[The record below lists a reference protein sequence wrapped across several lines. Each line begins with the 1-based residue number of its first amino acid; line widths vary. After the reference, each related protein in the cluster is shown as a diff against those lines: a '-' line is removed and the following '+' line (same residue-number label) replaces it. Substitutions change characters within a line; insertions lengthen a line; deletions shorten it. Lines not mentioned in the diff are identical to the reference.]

1 MMFVGSFIEGLIPMM
16 IFAIPIVA
24 IIGGITAG
32 IVKTLSDSR
41 IIENV
46 QRERLAAIERGI
58 DPAKLPSLP
67 TDLGAARVAEVS
79 GNPEAAAH
87 HRSSALLIW
96 GLIVL
101 FFGIGLSTFLYLQ
114 DLGGT
119 DWAVGLIPGFVGLAL
134 LLSGYLTRPRSYARP
149 QG

>member
-58 DPAKLPSLP
+58 DPSKLPSLP
-67 TDLGAARVAEVS
+67 TDLSAGRVAAES
-79 GNPEAAAH
+79 GNPEASAQ

-96 GLIVL
+96 GIIVL
-101 FFGIGLSTFLYLQ
+101 CFGIGLSAFLYIQ

-119 DWAVGLIPGFVGLAL
+119 DWAVGLIPGFVGFAL
-134 LLSGYLTRPRSYARP
+134 LLSGFLTRPRSYSRP
-149 QG
+149 HA